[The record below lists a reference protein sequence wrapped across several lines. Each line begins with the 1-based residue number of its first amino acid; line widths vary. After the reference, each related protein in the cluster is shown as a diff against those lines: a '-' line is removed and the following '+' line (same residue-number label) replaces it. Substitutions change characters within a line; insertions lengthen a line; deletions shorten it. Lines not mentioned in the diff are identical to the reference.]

1 MTSILS
7 DDWDEELNVQDLVET
22 IKNRERELKL
32 LEDRKKM
39 EEDDLVLTESLFN
52 GENDSKI
59 IDDKILVSEPIRFIT
74 DLNDSKIREI
84 KIVKTKKQKELRERE
99 KEKKLRDNRKREIYG
114 EASIDEYDEI
124 YGSIADKYS

>member
-7 DDWDEELNVQDLVET
+7 EDWDDELNVQDLVET

-39 EEDDLVLTESLFN
+39 EDDDLVLTESLFN
-52 GENDSKI
+52 GENGSKIADSK
-59 IDDKILVSEPIRFIT
+59 LSVSEPIRFIT
-74 DLNDSKIREI
+74 DLNDSRIREI
-84 KIVKTKKQKELRERE
+84 KILKTKRQKELRERE
-99 KEKKLRDNRKREIYG
+99 KEKRLRDNRKREIYG